1 MRDEID
7 RLLFEPAHVVAKRMA
22 ADEITSLDVVEGVL
36 SRITDRNP
44 LLNAFI
50 TVTPEEARSEAKAAD
65 LRRRSGES
73 RGPLDGIPIVVKDL
87 FATRG
92 VRTTGGSRVME
103 QWIPDSDA
111 CVVEKLREAG
121 TILVGKTG
129 MPEFA
134 ANACSANPH
143 YGPVRNPWNPRY
155 DTLASSSGTAAA
167 LADGMAYLGPGSD
180 TGGSIRLP
188 AATCGLVGLK
198 PTYGRVS
205 LRGVVLLCP
214 GQDHVGPMARSVT
227 DAATL
232 LDVLAGFDPAD
243 PSSADVAYEPTT
255 SGLRIGIDGLRVAYL
270 DDGQGP
276 IDVEIAEAVADGVRM
291 LANAGAHVDE
301 IRLPILAEAVSV
313 GITIWE
319 SEVAFAHRHWLH
331 DDRAGDLDP
340 NFLAFVERGL
350 RHSAVDLLSAR
361 SELQRILREVDRV
374 LRQFDLAAGP
384 VLHVLPP
391 LAGERRRDLVRFTAS
406 WNFNGW
412 PALTIPVRRGSEGIP
427 IGLQII
433 GKPWRESLVL
443 RAAYAIE
450 QQFALSFLPQN

>member
-7 RLLFEPAHVVAKRMA
+7 RLLFEPAYVVGERMA
-22 ADEITSLDVVEGVL
+22 SGEITSLDVVEAAL
-36 SRITDRNP
+36 SRIIDRNP
-44 LLNAFI
+44 LLNAFL
-50 TVTPEEARSEAKAAD
+50 TVTPEEARSGARAAD
-65 LRRRSGES
+65 HRRRSGKS

-87 FATRG
+87 LATRG

-103 QWIPDSDA
+103 RWVPDRDA
-111 CVVEKLREAG
+111 CVVEKLREKG
-121 TILVGKTG
+121 TIMVGKTA

-134 ANACSANPH
+134 ASPCSANPH
-143 YGPVRNPWNPRY
+143 FGPVRNPWNPRY

-167 LADGMAYLGPGSD
+167 IADGMAYLGPGSD

-188 AATCGLVGLK
+188 AAACGLIGLK

-205 LRGVVLLCP
+205 LRGVIPLCP
-214 GQDHVGPMARSVT
+214 GQDHIGPMARNVT
-227 DAATL
+227 DASML

-243 PSSADVAYEPTT
+243 LSSVDVAYESAA
-255 SGLRIGIDGLRVAYL
+255 SGLRNGLDGLRVAYL

-276 IDVEIAEAVADGVRM
+276 IDAEIAEGVADGVRM
-291 LANAGAHVDE
+291 LAHAGAEVDE
-301 IRLPILAEAVSV
+301 IRIPLLGDVLSV
-313 GITIWE
+313 GTSIWE
-319 SEVAFAHRHWLH
+319 SEVAFAHRHWLP
-331 DDRAGDLDP
+331 DRAGELDP

-361 SELQRILREVDRV
+361 SQMRRILREVDQG
-374 LRQFDLAAGP
+374 LRQFSLVAGP

-391 LAGERRRDLVRFTAS
+391 LAGQRRNDLVRFTVP

-433 GKPWRESLVL
+433 GKPWGESVVL

-450 QQFALSFLPQN
+450 QQFSLAFPPQS